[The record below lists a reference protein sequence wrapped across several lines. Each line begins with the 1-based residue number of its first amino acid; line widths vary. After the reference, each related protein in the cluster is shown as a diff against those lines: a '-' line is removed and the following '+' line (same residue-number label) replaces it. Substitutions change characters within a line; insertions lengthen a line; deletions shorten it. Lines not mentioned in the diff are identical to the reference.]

1 MIILSSCCMRAER
14 TQDSNIK
21 NIHKNIYQSEIADE
35 QQLEEKVKA
44 LNEWKSSAQ
53 HSHYIRKHCNE
64 SLDQEVKIK

>member
-44 LNEWKSSAQ
+44 LNEWKSSA
-53 HSHYIRKHCNE
+53 
-64 SLDQEVKIK
+64 